1 MGKTHNMEHD
11 FNMVK
16 FNYNTEIIGLK
27 INIEAYEWEKQS
39 KIDDERMENGLN
51 TI

>member
-1 MGKTHNMEHD
+1 
-11 FNMVK
+11 MVK

-27 INIEAYEWEKQS
+27 INIEREAYEWEKQS